1 MWKRV
6 GRDGQVRLGVAVDL
20 NEGDRRAWWIQSGV
34 ESTMSSA
41 RFL

>member
-1 MWKRV
+1 V

>member
-20 NEGDRRAWWIQSGV
+20 NEGDRRAWWIQCETQSK
-34 ESTMSSA
+34 E
-41 RFL
+41 